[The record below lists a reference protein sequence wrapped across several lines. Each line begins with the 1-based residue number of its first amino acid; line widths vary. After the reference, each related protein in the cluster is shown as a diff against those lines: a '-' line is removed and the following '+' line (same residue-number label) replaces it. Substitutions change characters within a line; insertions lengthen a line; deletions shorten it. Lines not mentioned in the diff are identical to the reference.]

1 MKCTQREFYGKNV
14 QHLSMH
20 IHGCYLPGIPD
31 KHCDRFQFCK
41 CQVHR
46 GLWILCWSVV
56 TSVKEK
62 KKPGGVKS
70 SQSPLL
76 LIPHHGHT
84 DTCTQDF
91 PNDSAE

>member
-1 MKCTQREFYGKNV
+1 MIDFSFVNV
-14 QHLSMH
+14 RCIVVS
-20 IHGCYLPGIPD
+20 G
-31 KHCDRFQFCK
+31 FS
-41 CQVHR
+41 V
-46 GLWILCWSVV
+46 GLWSLQW
-56 TSVKEK
+56 KKK

-91 PNDSAE
+91 PNDSAEWEWEYFEINKAIWSL